1 MATAKKIS
9 HEFTGNPSKRD
20 SYEPRPGYKQRGVD
34 HGKAPKKY
42 TRRYGKALKKSRG
55 IAGRL
60 LRNQGREYRK
70 GAHVNKMF
78 IEPGTGKVKEMH
90 RETLID
96 KVEKLF
102 TEPHLP
108 DGRKSPPYIDPR
120 LRKKEEKQNK
130 RWNSPMPMPN
140 PRGPK
145 RKKLP
150 SIRLRGDKTA

>member
-20 SYEPRPGYKQRGVD
+20 SYEPRPGFKQRGVD

-55 IAGRL
+55 IKGRL

-78 IEPGTGKVKEMH
+78 IEPGTGKAPWANQF
-90 RETLID
+90 R
-96 KVEKLF
+96 
-102 TEPHLP
+102 
-108 DGRKSPPYIDPR
+108 DPR
-120 LRKKEEKQNK
+120 HLIG
-130 RWNSPMPMPN
+130 M
-140 PRGPK
+140 
-145 RKKLP
+145 
-150 SIRLRGDKTA
+150 SIREIVAVNMGGQPVASTRRVFS